1 MPADFTDLLEN
12 VSAPPM
18 HVDAE
23 TVLTRGRRR
32 RLRRRLYGTA
42 TVLAA
47 AALVA
52 PVAAALRADPAPPAV
67 PAVSPPVDCASAG
80 QAPSPTGLWLDSGPA
95 TATRTLRVR
104 VYNDACQ
111 GLSVAVARGSASSV
125 SMADVAGRPL
135 DAFWVVEA
143 NGGGLDKFG
152 KALPVKTTA
161 VALLPNGQRVCGI
174 GPAPGAGAPQG
185 QMPSLSEPITAAAG
199 DDWRATFAAISGIG
213 DPQRTA
219 VLTICEGGRVVEPSL
234 RPLNAIPE
242 PTPTSAG

>member
-1 MPADFTDLLEN
+1 MPADLTDLLEN
-12 VSAPPM
+12 VSSPPM

-32 RLRRRLYGTA
+32 RLHRRLYGTA
-42 TVLAA
+42 VVLAA

-52 PVAAALRADPAPPAV
+52 PVAVALRADPALPAV

-80 QAPSPTGLWLDSGPA
+80 QAPNPTGLWLDSGPA

-104 VYNDACQ
+104 VYHDTCQ

-125 SMADVAGRPL
+125 SMADVAGQPP

-185 QMPSLSEPITAAAG
+185 QMPSPERANQHGSRRRLAGNVRRHLRHWRPAAHCSSQNLRR
-199 DDWRATFAAISGIG
+199 WPRRRAQ
-213 DPQRTA
+213 P
-219 VLTICEGGRVVEPSL
+219 P
-234 RPLNAIPE
+234 PP
-242 PTPTSAG
+242 

>member
-1 MPADFTDLLEN
+1 
-12 VSAPPM
+12 
-18 HVDAE
+18 
-23 TVLTRGRRR
+23 
-32 RLRRRLYGTA
+32 
-42 TVLAA
+42 
-47 AALVA
+47 
-52 PVAAALRADPAPPAV
+52 
-67 PAVSPPVDCASAG
+67 
-80 QAPSPTGLWLDSGPA
+80 
-95 TATRTLRVR
+95 
-104 VYNDACQ
+104 
-111 GLSVAVARGSASSV
+111 
-125 SMADVAGRPL
+125 MADVAGRPL

-152 KALPVKTTA
+152 KALPVKATA

-174 GPAPGAGAPQG
+174 GAAPGAGAPEG
-185 QMPSLSEPITAAAG
+185 QTPSLSEPITAAAG